1 MAQYSNAHKKFEQ
14 IILRTDQVLL
24 DKASKVSIVELRQ
37 EMKVNYSLISK
48 VDDVDYELTER
59 MLKIED
65 QQDQIVNNLQKME
78 DRLQLELKAAVR
90 RMAIKA
96 HNAGGG
102 GGLLSRP
109 KAQQQEQKQE
119 QEMKKNVLGSQV
131 SVETAQ
137 IANNESSGEIE
148 GIK

>member
-1 MAQYSNAHKKFEQ
+1 
-14 IILRTDQVLL
+14 
-24 DKASKVSIVELRQ
+24 
-37 EMKVNYSLISK
+37 MKVNYSLKSK

-65 QQDQIVNNLQKME
+65 QNDQIVNNLQKME

-102 GGLLSRP
+102 GGLLRA
-109 KAQQQEQKQE
+109 KA
-119 QEMKKNVLGSQV
+119 
-131 SVETAQ
+131 
-137 IANNESSGEIE
+137 
-148 GIK
+148 

>member
-1 MAQYSNAHKKFEQ
+1 
-14 IILRTDQVLL
+14 
-24 DKASKVSIVELRQ
+24 
-37 EMKVNYSLISK
+37 MKVNYSLKSK

-65 QQDQIVNNLQKME
+65 QNDQIVNNLQKME

-102 GGLLSRP
+102 GGLLRA

-119 QEMKKNVLGSQV
+119 MKKNILGS
-131 SVETAQ
+131 
-137 IANNESSGEIE
+137 
-148 GIK
+148 

>member
-1 MAQYSNAHKKFEQ
+1 MKSWRLLDFT
-14 IILRTDQVLL
+14 ILRTDQVLL
-24 DKASKVSIVELRQ
+24 DKASKISIVELRQ
-37 EMKVNYSLISK
+37 EMKLNYSLISK

-102 GGLLSRP
+102 GGLISRP